1 MSAEQYVLRSEFE
14 AMQKDLNRLDNE
26 KASKES
32 VSNLGFRMDRL
43 DTRLNNLNQALL
55 IGAISWLVG
64 SGMFLIAVLQLKA

>member
-1 MSAEQYVLRSEFE
+1 MTDAVIQAEFRALR
-14 AMQKDLNRLDNE
+14 KDLERLEEE